1 MTEALDRLINV
12 INDLK
17 ANVDPAVTITID
29 DIKVVNLAFSVTP
42 HLGFPLQQQMS
53 RIPGQMV
60 RRMCNEY
67 SRHYVVGTPDAST

>member
-17 ANVDPAVTITID
+17 ANVDPAVTITTD

-53 RIPGQMV
+53 RDTRPNGPAHVQRV
-60 RRMCNEY
+60 L
-67 SRHYVVGTPDAST
+67 TPLCGGDT

>member
-17 ANVDPAVTITID
+17 ANVDPAVTITTD

-53 RIPGQMV
+53 RIPG
-60 RRMCNEY
+60 
-67 SRHYVVGTPDAST
+67 